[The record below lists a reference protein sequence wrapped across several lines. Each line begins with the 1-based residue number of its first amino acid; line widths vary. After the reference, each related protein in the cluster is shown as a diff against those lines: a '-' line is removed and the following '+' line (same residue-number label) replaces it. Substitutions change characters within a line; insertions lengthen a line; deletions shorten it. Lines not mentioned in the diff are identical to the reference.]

1 MAKLNKYEIEDF
13 YNDEKIEEIPQ
24 GKRRKQVDKQV
35 DKQAGLVSTK
45 ISKITRDLIPSSEEK
60 ELMKTDTKRFKNR

>member
-24 GKRRKQVDKQV
+24 GKRRKQVDKQ
-35 DKQAGLVSTK
+35 AGLVSTK
-45 ISKITRDLIPSSEEK
+45 ISKITRDLITNSEEK
-60 ELMKTDTKRFKNR
+60 ELMKTNTKRFKNR

>member
-24 GKRRKQVDKQV
+24 GKRRKQVDKQS
-35 DKQAGLVSTK
+35 GLVSTK

>member
-24 GKRRKQVDKQV
+24 GKRRKQVDKQ
-35 DKQAGLVSTK
+35 AGLVSTK
-45 ISKITRDLIPSSEEK
+45 ISKITKDLIPSSEEK

>member
-24 GKRRKQVDKQV
+24 GKRRKQI

-60 ELMKTDTKRFKNR
+60 ELMKTDKKRFKNR

>member
-24 GKRRKQVDKQV
+24 GKRRKQV

-60 ELMKTDTKRFKNR
+60 ELMKTDTNTKRFKNR